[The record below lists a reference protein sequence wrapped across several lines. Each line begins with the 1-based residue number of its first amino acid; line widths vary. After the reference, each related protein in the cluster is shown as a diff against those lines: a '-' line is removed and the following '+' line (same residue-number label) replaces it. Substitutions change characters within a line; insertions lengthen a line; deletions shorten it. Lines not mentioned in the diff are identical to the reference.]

1 MATTVWGTNNK
12 SDIGYDCIE
21 IEDGVIVAGA
31 QTASGSTTQERWLT
45 KLNKDTGA
53 QIWERYYSIDQLGQ
67 EQRNDFV
74 ADAIH
79 EVLYGSDGM
88 LYATGYLGA
97 EQTFMAW
104 DMKIDPVSGELIDE
118 NIMSNQGICS
128 VVESMVELC
137 DTYNSDN
144 MGISFFETLFA
155 NFIRVQKESLK
166 TNQGGVILVSMRPMV
181 WEEVWSLLVIFPWR

>member
-1 MATTVWGTNNK
+1 MKIDRIGSLVWQQQFGSTNNK

-67 EQRNDFV
+67 EQRKDFV

-79 EVLYGSDGM
+79 EVLYGSTECFM
-88 LYATGYLGA
+88 RLG
-97 EQTFMAW
+97 
-104 DMKIDPVSGELIDE
+104 I
-118 NIMSNQGICS
+118 
-128 VVESMVELC
+128 
-137 DTYNSDN
+137 
-144 MGISFFETLFA
+144 
-155 NFIRVQKESLK
+155 
-166 TNQGGVILVSMRPMV
+166 
-181 WEEVWSLLVIFPWR
+181 